1 MKLEKLFFIV
11 SVLFFYNLSLL
22 AQVTENE
29 DYKFTIIQ
37 ELGHTP
43 VKNQYHTST
52 CWSFSGLSFFESEM
66 LRLGKPE
73 ISLSEM
79 YVVNYCYRNK
89 AQKFIRMKGNTNF
102 GPGGIFYDIIDVI
115 NRYGIVPEQVYPGIK
130 YNEDK
135 HDHAEMDEVLRKMVE
150 AVNENKSRKLTP
162 IWMDAVKKTVDTYLG
177 EIPEKFDYNGQTYT
191 PKSFVSDYCGIKPD
205 NYIQITSF
213 THHPFYEPF
222 ILEVPDNWIWSNFYN
237 VPLDV
242 MQQIIDNSL
251 ENGYTVAWAA
261 DVTEKGFATTKKGIA
276 VVPDMS
282 TSADS
287 IALCLK
293 KDSVTDTKKG
303 TLTFSPN
310 KPFKE
315 KVITQ
320 ELRQVAFDNQ
330 ETTDDHG
337 MHIIGLAK
345 DQNGKVYY
353 KVKNSWGNYNS
364 YDGYFYASKPY
375 VRYKTTSIMVNKN
388 AIPDDIRKKLGIL

>member
-1 MKLEKLFFIV
+1 MKLEKILLIV
-11 SVLFFYNLSLL
+11 WAILFYNLSLL

-29 DYKFTIIQ
+29 DYKFTIIK
-37 ELGHTP
+37 ELAHTP

-66 LRLGKPE
+66 LRSGQPE
-73 ISLSEM
+73 IELSEM
-79 YVVNYCYRNK
+79 FVVNYCYRYK
-89 AQKFIRMKGNTNF
+89 ADKYVRMKGNTNF

-115 NRYGIVPEQVYPGIK
+115 NKYGIVPEQIYPGIK

-135 HDHAEMDEVLRKMVE
+135 HNHGEMDEVLRKMVE
-150 AVNENKSRKLTP
+150 AVNENKSKKISTVWLEA
-162 IWMDAVKKTVDTYLG
+162 IKKTIDSYLG
-177 EIPEKFDYNGQTYT
+177 EIPEKFDYKGQTYT
-191 PKSFVSDYCGIKPD
+191 PKSFVSDYCGINPD
-205 NYIQITSF
+205 NYVQITSF
-213 THHPFYEPF
+213 SHHPFYEPF

-276 VVPDMS
+276 VVPDMAATDS
-282 TSADS
+282 T
-287 IALCLK
+287 ALCLK
-293 KDSVTDTKKG
+293 KDSVPGDKKE
-303 TLTFSPN
+303 TLTFSPD

-315 KVITQ
+315 MAITQ
-320 ELRQVAFDNQ
+320 EIRQIAFDNQ

-353 KVKNSWGNYNS
+353 KVKNSWGNYNNF
-364 YDGYFYASKPY
+364 DGYFYASKPY
-375 VRYKTTSIMVNKN
+375 VRYKTTSILVNKN
-388 AIPDDIRKKLGIL
+388 AIPDDIRKKLGL

>member
-1 MKLEKLFFIV
+1 MKLEKLFLIV
-11 SVLFFYNLSLL
+11 LTLFFYNLSLT
-22 AQVTENE
+22 AQPTENE
-29 DYKFTIIQ
+29 DYKFTIVQ
-37 ELGHTP
+37 ELAHTP

-73 ISLSEM
+73 IALSEM

-150 AVNENKSRKLTP
+150 AVNDNKSRKLTP
-162 IWMDAVKKTVDTYLG
+162 VWMDAVQKTVDSYLG
-177 EIPEKFDYNGQTYT
+177 EIPEKFDYKGQTYT
-191 PKSFVSDYCGIKPD
+191 PKSFLSDYCGIKPD
-205 NYIQITSF
+205 NYVQITSF

-251 ENGYTVAWAA
+251 EKGYTVAWAA
-261 DVTEKGFATTKKGIA
+261 DVTEKGFATSKKGIA
-276 VVPDMS
+276 VVPDM
-282 TSADS
+282 TTAADS

-293 KDSVTDTKKG
+293 KDSITENKKE

-310 KPFKE
+310 RPFKE
-315 KVITQ
+315 MVITQ
-320 ELRQVAFDNQ
+320 EIRQIAFDNQ

-353 KVKNSWGNYNS
+353 KVKNSWGNYNN

-388 AIPDDIRKKLGIL
+388 AIPDDIRKKLGI